1 MSSVATNGSE
11 PHAAATVFN
20 GAAVAA
26 NGAAGAANGAA
37 GRLDGSSAA
46 TADAVTVPIIPHI
59 TANIIPLAH
68 VLKFYARESYK
79 QLTNV
84 IENLSINGLTE
95 LDAKRKRQFLEVI
108 IALRHDF
115 IKVYTLVKWA
125 TVLQDILRLIDLL
138 NWFRLQDL
146 YFDQLS
152 MGIGELSRFL
162 GAKLPNPDL
171 LTAIEVLV
179 QGRPQLPSYGLLAQ
193 PPVSARKVLDTLRDL
208 NLVLTARLALM
219 STEATANESTAVPLR
234 MLRHSAVA
242 DGRIYLL
249 IPHEFEVSISIAN
262 DVIVYN
268 HLDMEEY
275 ATSPFYFVDFK
286 FLFGI
291 DPETL
296 TIRHARTR
304 TLGDDDDDSAADERF
319 SVTHLPAH
327 SFRNLERLSNQVL
340 LSTGLGGLYKLLHR
354 YAVLFKLYLL
364 LRQLRHL
371 SLNSKWRG
379 NIQYQYHQGKRWLI
393 VVNYW
398 SNQHLLRGWRSFI
411 ELGIDHEYRLSIRW
425 FKDGAYVADGGH
437 TQDGEELSVETV
449 LYSVASRHSEDIMQR
464 IFSRLSEAIAGLQQ
478 EQDAVQSLS
487 PHQVAVQLTPTKS
500 TVFAINPLT
509 GSFYFIDP
517 SPLQQLATRQINTM
531 PAAKSDTGK
540 FIAEDEMVTHIIA
553 QLLQLRLET
562 FKREIDNKLVTTEWI
577 PNDTIRLSDAQTA
590 QLQQP
595 THKAS
600 RIQHYRRRN
609 WPSSWFLVTMAD
621 GATLATHWWVARIK
635 SVRGEWR
642 LQWLQRIADQDPT
655 SPISYQYCSTLSV
668 TCSNMIIDHIVLEEL
683 QARNVGFVK
692 LKGDSILKK
701 LGLLSTLPSVKDEDA
716 EVIYEQRI
724 GLHNN
729 GLFPVNNSAT
739 LIVLKVELVNHRRMG
754 SLMRLRVVGPL
765 RNVAISSKQLGAHIR
780 LLPAHFEIDDE
791 VHMNQ
796 AIGTL
801 TGPSELFLTLVFEEL
816 SRLNKIIQ
824 VITRLDQHG
833 YGSQVKNLTLDRF
846 EVALNDNFGDLV
858 VHLTPQGIQFDTHT
872 SAAFLKNVVRE
883 INRYITTSTHSASSS
898 VTGAI
903 RYIHQVTPIL
913 DYVTQLRHKFDSK
926 QAAVPRLSNGI
937 SRVNLDTLHESL
949 ETIRLVF
956 TINSFAPQ
964 SKKMAK
970 DRISFVITVKN
981 HKFFDEGNQ
990 LLYLMSYKSN
1000 FRNPGNM
1007 KYKKIFENVF
1017 SRLQESTDTRLI
1029 KMNHDVVMTDASCLE
1044 YVFNVLSECL
1054 GEL

>member
-11 PHAAATVFN
+11 PHAAATVP
-20 GAAVAA
+20 
-26 NGAAGAANGAA
+26 NGAAGAANGAV
-37 GRLDGSSAA
+37 GRLDGSSAM
-46 TADAVTVPIIPHI
+46 ADALTVPTIPHI

-84 IENLSINGLTE
+84 IENLSINGLSE

-219 STEATANESTAVPLR
+219 STEATANVSTEVPLR

-262 DVIVYN
+262 DIIVYN

-296 TIRHARTR
+296 TIRHALAGK
-304 TLGDDDDDSAADERF
+304 LGDNSDDSAADERF

-354 YAVLFKLYLL
+354 YAVLFKLYLV

-425 FKDGAYVADGGH
+425 FKDGAYDTDRGH
-437 TQDGEELSVETV
+437 TQDGDELSVETI

-464 IFSRLSEAIAGLQQ
+464 IFNRFSETLAAQQ
-478 EQDAVQSLS
+478 QQLDAVQLLS
-487 PHQVAVQLTPTKS
+487 PHQMAVQLTPTKS

-531 PAAKSDTGK
+531 PTKSDTSK

-577 PNDTIRLSDAQTA
+577 PNDTIRLSDAQIV

-600 RIQHYRRRN
+600 RFQHYRRRN
-609 WPSSWFLVTMAD
+609 WPSSWFLVSMAD

-635 SVRGEWR
+635 SVKGEWR
-642 LQWLQRIADQDPT
+642 LQWLQRIADQDVT

-692 LKGDSILKK
+692 LKGESIVKK
-701 LGLLSTLPSVKDEDA
+701 LGLLSTLSSVKDEDA
-716 EVIYEQRI
+716 EVIYEQWI

-729 GLFPVNNSAT
+729 GMFPVENSAT
-739 LIVLKVELVNHRRMG
+739 LIVLKVELVNHRRKG

-765 RNVAISSKQLGAHIR
+765 RNVAISSEQLGAHIR

-801 TGPSELFLTLVFEEL
+801 TGSSELFLSLVFEKL
-816 SRLNKIIQ
+816 ALLNNLVQ
-824 VITRLDQHG
+824 VITRLNQHG
-833 YGSQVKNLTLDRF
+833 YGSQVKNVTLVRF
-846 EVALNDNFGDLV
+846 EVALQDNYGDLV
-858 VHLTPQGIQFDTHT
+858 VHLTPHGVQFGTHT
-872 SAAFLKNVVRE
+872 SAAFLQNVVRE

-913 DYVTQLRHKFDSK
+913 DYVTRLRNKFDSK
-926 QAAVPRLSNGI
+926 QAAVPRLPNGI

-949 ETIRLVF
+949 ETIKLVF

-1000 FRNPGNM
+1000 FRNPANM

-1017 SRLQESTDTRLI
+1017 NRLQESTDTRLI
-1029 KMNHDVVMTDASCLE
+1029 KMNHDVVMTDAACLE
-1044 YVFNVLSECL
+1044 YVFDVLSECL
-1054 GEL
+1054 VEL